1 MFSGHNYTMD
11 EYDQFI
17 DIETGLQFVKE
28 VNQSNNVSIPE
39 NLSERYMENIQHDEI
54 NLIPIMFTYLVFCI
68 RRIVNF

>member
-1 MFSGHNYTMD
+1 MD

-39 NLSERYMENIQHDEI
+39 NLTERYMENIQRDEI

>member
-39 NLSERYMENIQHDEI
+39 NLTERYMENIQRDEI